1 MEPEA
6 RARVKGS
13 RPWKLLLI
21 SGALMVCVAGML
33 VVTSRNVLNSTRFG
47 ANIAASLGDERVAS
61 YVAGHVTDAIIA
73 QRPDLVSVRPILL
86 SSVRAIVSSEPFAA
100 TVRASA
106 RSAHRFFFEQ
116 AGSRLVLSLPD
127 IGTVV
132 RSALAQASPELAAK
146 IPPGIEAQLASGNAE
161 RAISTFLRVWK
172 LGDTL
177 LLVAWIAWYAGL
189 GLIVLG
195 IALAPDRR
203 RGVAEAGVAL
213 LTVAV
218 VFLSV
223 APAARLVTA
232 AAIQDP
238 EMAGLAHGMLM
249 AFLGRLRLAALLV
262 GVPGLVLLAAGSSY
276 LQKVDPLTVARRLIQ
291 GLAAPPETRWLR
303 LARALG
309 LLLLGTLAV
318 IWPVSMLI
326 GLTVLTGIALLHTG
340 LRAVFELIIGTL
352 GSEAAATNAI
362 AGRRWPLAVGAAVVV
377 IGLGGIGAWLLR
389 SDRGGP
395 VIATTTACNG
405 SAILCDRR
413 VDQVVFPTAHNAFSN
428 TSISNWMFP
437 HHLRSMPEQ
446 LEDGVR
452 GMLLDI
458 HYGIPAGDRIKTDMD
473 AELATDFGFSSRDK
487 IAAAVGPEGYAVA
500 MRIRDRLV
508 AGENAERGIYFC
520 HGFCEIG
527 AYPVVPVLK
536 EVRDWMVANPGEVVV
551 FSIEDYVSPAEIDS
565 AFREAGLAELAYT
578 GSITPW
584 PTLRELIDSGQR
596 LIVLL
601 ESGHIG
607 AQYLLPGFQ
616 ITFETKYSFRTP
628 ADFNC
633 DPNRGST
640 GSLFMLN
647 HWIETTPTPKP
658 SNAAIVNAYDVL
670 LARARRCQR
679 ERGHLPNLLTVDFA
693 GIGDLLRVAR
703 TLNGLDPTTAAGAS
717 R

>member
-1 MEPEA
+1 MTPA
-6 RARVKGS
+6 SGS
-13 RPWKLLLI
+13 RAWKVLL
-21 SGALMVCVAGML
+21 VAGAIMVGIAGLL
-33 VVTSRNVLNSTRFG
+33 VVTSRNILNSTRFG
-47 ANIAASLGDERVAS
+47 ANIGASLGDERVAT
-61 YVAGHVTDAIIA
+61 YVAGQVTDAIIA
-73 QRPDLVSVRPILL
+73 QRPNLVTVRPILL
-86 SSVRAIVSSEPFAA
+86 SSVRAIVSSEPFIA

-146 IPPGIEAQLASGNAE
+146 IPPGIEAQLASGDAE
-161 RAISTFLRVWK
+161 RAITTFLRVWQF
-172 LGDTL
+172 GDQL
-177 LLVAWIAWYAGL
+177 LFWAWIAWYAGL
-189 GLIVLG
+189 VFLVLAIV
-195 IALAPDRR
+195 LAPDRR

-213 LTVAV
+213 ITVGV
-218 VFLSV
+218 VFLSIV
-223 APAARLVTA
+223 PAARLVTA
-232 AAIQDP
+232 AAFQDP
-238 EMAGLAHGMLM
+238 ELAGFVHGVIK
-249 AFLGRLRLAALLV
+249 AFLGRLRFAALLV

-276 LQKVDPLTVARRLIQ
+276 LQKVSPLDVGRQLLQ
-291 GLAAPPETRWLR
+291 LLAAPPAARGLR
-303 LARALG
+303 VAWALA
-309 LLLLGTLAV
+309 LLLLGTV
-318 IWPVSMLI
+318 
-326 GLTVLTGIALLHTG
+326 ALLWPIQMLAGVSLLVGIGMLHGG
-340 LRAVFELIIGTL
+340 LRAIFELIIGKL
-352 GSEAAATNAI
+352 QGEAAARSATF
-362 AGRRWPLAVGAAVVV
+362 GRRWPIAVGAAVVV
-377 IGLGGIGAWLLR
+377 LGLGGVGAWLLR
-389 SDRGGP
+389 TGRGEP
-395 VIATTTACNG
+395 VIASTAMCNG

-428 TSISNWMFP
+428 TSVSGWMFP

-446 LEDGVR
+446 LQDGVR

-458 HYGIPAGDRIKTDMD
+458 HYGIPAGNRIKTDMD

-487 IAAAVGPEGYAVA
+487 IAGAVGPEGFAVA

-508 AGENAERGIYFC
+508 AGENAARGIYFC

-536 EVRDWMVANPGEVVV
+536 EIRDWMVANPGEVVV

-565 AFREAGLAELAYT
+565 AFREAGLAEFAYA

-601 ESGHIG
+601 ESGHVG
-607 AQYLLPGFQ
+607 AQYMLPGFQ

-640 GSLFMLN
+640 GSLLMVN

-658 SNAAIVNAYDVL
+658 SNAEIVNAYDVL
-670 LARARRCQR
+670 LARARQCQR
-679 ERGHLPNLLTVDFA
+679 ERNHVPNLLVVDFA

-703 TLNGLDPTTAAGAS
+703 TLNGLDSAAVSGVA